1 MSDTRSTP
9 HVSGNLIAASA
20 GTGKTYQLTSR
31 YLALMAMGVDPAAIV
46 ALTFTKKAAGEFRNR
61 IFKDLADG
69 ALYDPTKDDAP
80 KRNPLA
86 VRIMET
92 LSGLSLDTQ
101 EEPWAIKP
109 ANNDVALM
117 PSVEGQVGAADF
129 VSAVCEEH
137 NSHPETTIYPEDV
150 CQKRLKLPANLD
162 ADYFRKLLGKLVQA
176 VNKLTLSTLDSFFQQ
191 IVSQNTLSMGVST
204 VSPVTGEEYEQAKRD
219 GLHALLSAMERHP
232 AAFHELYRDVSGEKI
247 NNMMEKLGDNV
258 KNFQTPYHR
267 HRTPEAWCA
276 PERFAL
282 NDERTYEPE
291 QTPDAVYYDRLGDE
305 LACRATDAGL
315 GAEKAADLRKVCKK
329 LYHCEFDFK
338 AWVNELL
345 DENSPMTQ
353 LIEAAHAW
361 AAEAEQGCT
370 YTEEEAE
377 KRQEHLNQLIN
388 LHGDVKPKDFRN
400 MLETLGARILHPFVL
415 EENIRKFIDK
425 EEKKPKPEKQRLRD
439 CTRELLRYTETN
451 YDETRFCAAEAEWQ
465 QAMEAYDFGARE
477 VTLEKNLEALPALIR
492 ATRTYRE
499 PQKLRECGEERGAYA
514 LIRPYLQPL
523 VTAAK
528 RHLVKQTLRKTEG
541 MFALMNQYTDRF
553 EESILSTGRFT
564 FDDITRAA
572 VAVLSD
578 GKVPTET
585 AFDYTQRFRHWMLDE
600 FQDTNAA
607 QKQVLDLILED
618 VLQPGDSKP
627 FNHGNATY
635 QASGASL
642 FVVGDVKQS
651 IYGFRGGTPELL
663 EKMLPHEDGTPND
676 DLWGQTMVYSELKKS
691 FRSSP
696 VIMGQEGFINRL
708 FRGIEGVSHGFTTH
722 ESAKPERDGYVR
734 ISFLPKGDAE
744 ETRQA
749 ACEEIKRLIREEWAV
764 SGEAATSGTATESE
778 SAPHEEETEEQ
789 ERKALAK
796 ITALK
801 GDMSVGIL
809 VRSNKEVQELYQ
821 YLHSLFPNLS
831 IEMVSDT
838 FVAIAS
844 PAGNVLMSFFQWLR
858 HPADDYRRTV
868 VQASPLGKAL
878 FPPVEMQRPA
888 PGASREEQ
896 DLYTATL
903 CDSYLRVAA
912 AWSDKLRSDG
922 YTAVVRELLNCLSL
936 PPHARTA
943 SEWLQA
949 AQQAD
954 AAGKT
959 PDEWIRFIRQLAY
972 LSAPSSK
979 SIQIMTMHKSKGLEF
994 DAVVLPF
1001 TSDDEVTNT
1010 RKLNYLLDETGE
1022 YVLLSPGGSGSRKG
1036 MQSLETAVE
1045 RWKKERLEEEYNLL
1059 YVAFSRAKR
1068 ANYVLLNGNA
1078 KILKSGK
1085 DENGNRPLNNTS
1097 AAIILRA
1104 LNLSDDRATE
1114 NEMETIY
1121 TLPETAEEGKN
1132 PARQWIDTMLREQ
1145 QEAEQKHKKSA
1156 APDETAEEADA
1167 SNPSVIKLHS
1177 GRMQRR
1183 KVSPSKLGE
1192 EEPAAAEESSE
1203 TRPEYRN
1210 AEAWADNS
1218 ATDFGTDVHA
1228 CFEQIDWLKEGQSAT
1243 FSTANG
1249 KAEKAV
1255 RAALAKPEIAAVFR
1269 RPSICFCAYN
1279 EQDVDAIDNL
1289 DGQEVWVSGIID
1301 RLVLEYDADGQKPV
1315 RAAIYD
1321 YKTNRIK
1328 DGNTLEQHDA
1338 ELKKHYLP
1346 QMRSYCRL
1354 IVNMF
1359 DLPTNAVTATLIAVP
1374 SNVPEQAH
1382 LVPLQGEE

>member
-1 MSDTRSTP
+1 MSDTLSTP
-9 HVSGNLIAASA
+9 LVSGNLIAASA

-31 YLALMAMGVDPAAIV
+31 YLALMAMGVDPATIV

-92 LSGLSLDTQ
+92 LSGLSLDTRQ
-101 EEPWAIKP
+101 EPWTIKP
-109 ANNDVALM
+109 ANNVVALM

-129 VSAVCEEH
+129 VHAVCEEH

-150 CQKRLKLPANLD
+150 CQNRLKLPSNLNS
-162 ADYFRKLLGKLVQA
+162 DYFRKLLGKLVQA

-191 IVSQNTLSMGVST
+191 IVSQNTLSMGVNT
-204 VSPVTGEEYEQAKRD
+204 VAPVTGEEYEQAKRD
-219 GLHALLSAMERHP
+219 GLHALLLAMERHP
-232 AAFHELYRDVSGEKI
+232 AAFRELYRDVSGEKI
-247 NNMMEKLGDNV
+247 NNMLEKLGDNV

-267 HRTPEAWCA
+267 HSTPEAWSA
-276 PERFAL
+276 PERFDL
-282 NDERTYEPE
+282 EDERMYEPPHN
-291 QTPDAVYYDRLGDE
+291 PDAVYYDRQGDE
-305 LACRATDAGL
+305 LADRAAEAGL

-388 LHGDVKPKDFRN
+388 LHGDVKPKNFRN
-400 MLETLGARILHPFVL
+400 MLETLGARILHPFIL
-415 EENIRKFIDK
+415 EESIRKFIDK

-451 YDETRFCAAEAEWQ
+451 YDETKFAAAEAEWQ
-465 QAMEAYDFGARE
+465 QAMKAYEFGARD
-477 VTLEKNLEALPALIR
+477 VTLKKNLEALPTLIR
-492 ATRTYRE
+492 NTRTYRE
-499 PQKLRECGEERGAYA
+499 PQELRKCAEERGAYA

-627 FNHGNATY
+627 FTHGNATY

-676 DLWGQTMVYSELKKS
+676 DLWGQTMVYSELKQS

-708 FRGIEGVSHGFTTH
+708 FRGIEGVSMGFTTH

-749 ACEEIKRLIREEWAV
+749 ACAEIKRLIREEWAV
-764 SGEAATSGTATESE
+764 SGEATTSGTATESE
-778 SAPHEEETEEQ
+778 SVPHEEETEEQ

-888 PGASREEQ
+888 PGASQEEQ
-896 DLYTATL
+896 DLYSATL

-922 YTAVVRELLNCLSL
+922 YTAVVRELLDGLSL
-936 PPHARTA
+936 PPHARTV

-959 PDEWIRFIRQLAY
+959 PDEWLRFIRQLTY

-1036 MQSLETAVE
+1036 MKSLESAVA
-1045 RWKKERLEEEYNLL
+1045 RWENDRLEEEYNLL

-1078 KILKSGK
+1078 KILKTGK
-1085 DENGNRPLNNTS
+1085 DENGKQQQQPNNTS
-1097 AAIILRA
+1097 SAIILRA
-1104 LNLSDDRATE
+1104 LNLSDERAQE
-1114 NEMETIY
+1114 NEVETIY
-1121 TLPETAEEGKN
+1121 TQPETAKESKN
-1132 PARQWIDTMLREQ
+1132 PAQQWIDTMLREQ

-1156 APDETAEEADA
+1156 ALDETAEEEAT
-1167 SNPSVIKLHS
+1167 NPSVVKLHS

-1192 EEPAAAEESSE
+1192 EDPAAAEESSE

-1210 AEAWADNS
+1210 AEAWADNI

-1228 CFEQIDWLKEGQSAT
+1228 CFEQIEWLVEGQSAT
-1243 FSTANG
+1243 FSTANE

-1255 RAALAKPEIAAVFR
+1255 RAALTKPEIAAVFR
-1269 RPSICFCAYN
+1269 SHQGAEVYN
-1279 EQDVDAIDNL
+1279 EQDVDAIADL

-1301 RLVLEYDADGQKPV
+1301 RLVLEYDADGKKPV

-1321 YKTNRIK
+1321 YKTNQIT
-1328 DGNTLEQHDA
+1328 DGNTMEKHDA
-1338 ELKKHYLP
+1338 KLKKDYLP
-1346 QMRSYCRL
+1346 QMRSYCTL
-1354 IVNMF
+1354 ITKMF
-1359 DLPTNAVTATLIAVP
+1359 TLPPGAVTATLIAVP
-1374 SNVPEQAH
+1374 SNAYDKAH
-1382 LVPLQGEE
+1382 LVPLTIEL